1 MLPKKMRM
9 VAAGSPFIANAMVF
23 LVPGMAV
30 GLWFWMISFVEV
42 DRDGRLWA
50 VGAAMGVAALVYLVM
65 DGDRKW
71 RVVCGGIYTGALAM
85 CAGAAWLEAVVP
97 ARELGAVR
105 FLNAVA
111 ALGTADAFLV
121 LGPGVALLPL
131 CWLWIEWLGK
141 ALGWTAGEKRKRA
154 ESELFGKAKLL
165 GRQHIRDLEER
176 QGILLGQSGENA
188 NSPLVGWGLE
198 GSAMT
203 FAPPRT
209 GKGATIA
216 LNYLAPRGRGW
227 PGSTV
232 LLDPRGE
239 TWCIVARRRREMGR
253 EPVLLDPFGVVR
265 RYKENFVTREGD
277 ETRELLNLP
286 EFRSRRYNPMDFVR
300 QDNEFVGRDVNALL
314 DALLTPPAGGHD
326 ASMHFYHSARAVIA
340 GYVAWVKFMYG
351 GRDQTLKKVSD
362 LLSLSGEDR
371 DQFMKEV
378 RDCPRVAGGLPLMA
392 IERMAQ
398 VGKDEGGS
406 LFSTVANQMSF
417 LQYPELAKHTA
428 VSDFDPGE
436 LASGNMDIFVVVPED
451 MVEQARPWLRL
462 WVTIPNAVSA
472 VRRMERDLLI
482 IVDEMPALGLLK
494 PMMDSYTVSAGRGV
508 HFWGFAQSISVLDE
522 SWGAGNRQVLMDL
535 AEVVQVLGFPRTD
548 VDGAEK
554 LSAAMGSASFE
565 NRSES
570 HSGRSS
576 SARVFAGASQ
586 LQVGDNVSVV
596 KERVV
601 LPDEILTMGPD
612 RQFVVASPKDMP
624 RDAFGLYHSRY
635 WTRNDARGLA
645 DPNPLVL
652 RKREASAGGR
662 FGMFAREEK
671 KVEAIEAEE
680 KAEEAEKP
688 EAAA

>member
-1 MLPKKMRM
+1 MLPKTVRLEPEQRRRVLK
-9 VAAGSPFIANAMVF
+9 VSAFAAPAILAA
-23 LVPGMAV
+23 
-30 GLWFWMISFVEV
+30 LWFWGMASFDV

-50 VGAAMGVAALVYLVM
+50 VGSAVTTAVLVYLFM

-71 RVVCGGIYTGALAM
+71 QALCGGVYTAVLGLCAVAL
-85 CAGAAWLEAVVP
+85 WLEAVTP
-97 ARELGAVR
+97 ARELGLVR
-105 FLNAVA
+105 FARAVGG
-111 ALGTADAFLV
+111 LSVGDAFLV

-131 CWLWIEWLGK
+131 SWVWVEWFGK
-141 ALGWTAGEKRKRA
+141 AAGWTGREKRKRA
-154 ESELFGKAKLL
+154 ESELFGKARLL
-165 GRQHIRDLEER
+165 GRQHIRELEAR
-176 QGILLGQSGENA
+176 QGILLGQSGEKA

-239 TWCIVARRRREMGR
+239 TWCVVARRRRAMGR
-253 EPVLLDPFGVVR
+253 ETVLLDPFGVVR
-265 RYKENFVTREGD
+265 RYKENFVEREGD
-277 ETRELLNLP
+277 RTRELLNLP
-286 EFRSRRYNPMDFVR
+286 EVRSRRYNPMDFVR
-300 QDNEFVGRDVNALL
+300 KDTELVGRDVNALL

-326 ASMHFYHSARAVIA
+326 ASMHFYHSARAVIV
-340 GYVAWVKFMYG
+340 GYVAWVKFMYAG
-351 GRDQTLKKVSD
+351 KDQTLKKVSD

-371 DQFMKEV
+371 TQFMTEV
-378 RDCPRVAGGLPLMA
+378 RDCPRAAGGLPLMA
-392 IERMAQ
+392 VERMEQ

-406 LFSTVANQMSF
+406 LFSTIANQMSF
-417 LQYPELAKHTA
+417 LQYPELAEHTA
-428 VSDFDPGE
+428 GSDFDPRE
-436 LASGNMDIFVVVPED
+436 LATGNMDIFVVVPED

-482 IVDEMPALGLLK
+482 IVDEMAALGLLK
-494 PMMDSYTVSAGRGV
+494 PMMDSYTMSAGRGV

-535 AEVVQVLGFPRTD
+535 AEVVQILGFPRTD

-576 SARVFAGASQ
+576 TARVFAGASQ

-596 KERVV
+596 KERIV
-601 LPDEILTMGPD
+601 LPDEILTMGPH

-624 RDAFGLYHSRY
+624 RDAFGLYHARY
-635 WTRNDARGLA
+635 WNRSDAKELA

-652 RKREASAGGR
+652 RKQEASEPGR
-662 FGMFAREEK
+662 FGMFSRPGRTVTRVH
-671 KVEAIEAEE
+671 VEG
-680 KAEEAEKP
+680 
-688 EAAA
+688 

>member
-1 MLPKKMRM
+1 MSLKNVRLEAEQRRLVVKVSVFAAPTIL
-9 VAAGSPFIANAMVF
+9 VA
-23 LVPGMAV
+23 
-30 GLWFWMISFVEV
+30 LWFWGMTSFDV

-50 VGAAMGVAALVYLVM
+50 VGGAVTTAVLVYLFM

-71 RVVCGGIYTGALAM
+71 QALCGGVYTAVLGLCAVAL
-85 CAGAAWLEAVVP
+85 WLEAVVP
-97 ARELGAVR
+97 ARELGVVR
-105 FLNAVA
+105 FAQVVGGLSV
-111 ALGTADAFLV
+111 ADAFLV

-131 CWLWIEWLGK
+131 SWVWVEWFGK
-141 ALGWTAGEKRKRA
+141 AAGWTGREKRKLA
-154 ESELFGKAKLL
+154 ESELFGKARLL
-165 GRQHIRDLEER
+165 GRQHIRELEAR
-176 QGILLGQSGENA
+176 QGILLGQSGGRA

-239 TWCIVARRRREMGR
+239 TWCIVARRRRAMGR
-253 EPVLLDPFGVVR
+253 ETVLLDPFGVVR
-265 RYKENFVTREGD
+265 RYKENFVEREGD
-277 ETRELLNLP
+277 KTRELLNLP

-300 QDNEFVGRDVNALL
+300 KDTEFVGRDVNALL

-340 GYVAWVKFMYG
+340 GYVAWVKFMYAG
-351 GRDQTLKKVSD
+351 KDQTLKKVSD
-362 LLSLSGEDR
+362 LLSLSGDDR
-371 DQFMKEV
+371 TQFMKEV
-378 RDCPRVAGGLPLMA
+378 RDCPRAAGGLPLMA
-392 IERMAQ
+392 VERMEQ

-406 LFSTVANQMSF
+406 LFSTIANQMSF
-417 LQYPELAKHTA
+417 LQYPELAEHTA
-428 VSDFDPGE
+428 GSDFDPRE

-494 PMMDSYTVSAGRGV
+494 PMMDSYTMSAGRGV

-535 AEVVQVLGFPRTD
+535 AEVVQILGFPRTD

-576 SARVFAGASQ
+576 TARVFAGASQ

-596 KERVV
+596 KERIVMA
-601 LPDEILTMGPD
+601 DEILTMGPE

-624 RDAFGLYHSRY
+624 RDAFGLYHARY
-635 WTRNDARGLA
+635 WNRSDAKGLA

-652 RKREASAGGR
+652 RKQEASDPGR
-662 FGMFAREEK
+662 FGMFAKPSRTVAEVG
-671 KVEAIEAEE
+671 VEQVG
-680 KAEEAEKP
+680 
-688 EAAA
+688 

>member
-1 MLPKKMRM
+1 MTT
-9 VAAGSPFIANAMVF
+9 
-23 LVPGMAV
+23 AV
-30 GLWFWMISFVEV
+30 V
-42 DRDGRLWA
+42 
-50 VGAAMGVAALVYLVM
+50 VYLFM

-71 RVVCGGIYTGALAM
+71 QALCGGVYTAVLGM
-85 CAGAAWLEAVVP
+85 CAGALWLEAVVP
-97 ARELGAVR
+97 ARELGMVR
-105 FLNAVA
+105 FVQAVGR
-111 ALGTADAFLV
+111 LSVADAFLV

-131 CWLWIEWLGK
+131 SWVWVEWFGK
-141 ALGWTAGEKRKRA
+141 AVGWAGQEKRKRS

-165 GRQHIRDLEER
+165 GRQHIRELEAR
-176 QGILLGQSGENA
+176 QGILLGQSGEGA

-239 TWCIVARRRREMGR
+239 TWCVVARRRRAMGR
-253 EPVLLDPFGVVR
+253 ETVLLDPFGVVR
-265 RYKENFVTREGD
+265 RYKENFVERDGD

-300 QDNEFVGRDVNALL
+300 KDSEFVGRDVNALL
-314 DALLTPPAGGHD
+314 DAPLTPPAGGHD

-340 GYVAWVKFMYG
+340 GYVAWVKFMYRG
-351 GRDQTLKKVSD
+351 KDQTLKKVSD

-371 DQFMKEV
+371 TQFMKEV
-378 RDCPRVAGGLPLMA
+378 RDSPHTAGGLPLMA
-392 IERMAQ
+392 VERMEQ

-406 LFSTVANQMSF
+406 LFSTIANQMSF
-417 LQYPELAKHTA
+417 LQYPELAEHTA
-428 VSDFDPGE
+428 ESDFDPRD

-482 IVDEMPALGLLK
+482 VVDEMPALGLLK
-494 PMMDSYTVSAGRGV
+494 PMMDSYTMSAGRGV

-535 AEVVQVLGFPRTD
+535 AEVVQILGFSRTD

-570 HSGRSS
+570 HSGRGS
-576 SARVFAGASQ
+576 SAQVFAGASQ

-596 KERVV
+596 KERIV

-624 RDAFGLYHSRY
+624 QDAFGLYHARY
-635 WTRNDARGLA
+635 WSRKDARGLA

-652 RKREASAGGR
+652 RKQGASGAGR
-662 FGMFAREEK
+662 FGMFAQSRRAAAAAGVEEQSLQEERRD
-671 KVEAIEAEE
+671 VE
-680 KAEEAEKP
+680 EEAPQEQRP
-688 EAAA
+688 DVAA

>member
-1 MLPKKMRM
+1 MLRKIPRLGPEERRRAAEISVFAAPAIL
-9 VAAGSPFIANAMVF
+9 VA
-23 LVPGMAV
+23 
-30 GLWFWMISFVEV
+30 LWFWGIASFEV
-42 DRDGRLWA
+42 DRGARLWA
-50 VGAAMGVAALVYLVM
+50 VGGAVTAAALVYLFI

-71 RVVCGGIYTGALAM
+71 RALCGGVHTAVLGL
-85 CAGAAWLEAVVP
+85 CAGALWLEAVVP
-97 ARELGAVR
+97 ARELGVVR
-105 FLNAVA
+105 FARAVGG
-111 ALGTADAFLV
+111 LGAADALLV
-121 LGPGVALLPL
+121 LGPGAALLPL
-131 CWLWIEWLGK
+131 SWVWVEWFGK
-141 ALGWTAGEKRKRA
+141 AAGRTGREKRKRA
-154 ESELFGKAKLL
+154 ESELFGKARLL
-165 GRQHIRDLEER
+165 GRQHIRELEAR
-176 QGILLGQSGENA
+176 QGILLGQSGEKP

-239 TWCIVARRRREMGR
+239 TWCVVARRRRAMGR
-253 EPVLLDPFGVVR
+253 ETVLLDPFGVVR
-265 RYKENFVTREGD
+265 RYKESFVEREGG
-277 ETRELLNLP
+277 ETRALLNLP

-300 QDNEFVGRDVNALL
+300 KDTEFVGRDVNALL

-340 GYVAWVKFMYG
+340 GYMAWVKCMHAG
-351 GRDQTLKKVSD
+351 KDRTLKTVSD
-362 LLSLSGEDR
+362 LLSLSGGDR
-371 DQFMKEV
+371 TRFMKEV
-378 RDCPRVAGGLPLMA
+378 RDCPRAAGGLPLMA
-392 IERMAQ
+392 VERMAQ

-406 LFSTVANQMSF
+406 LFSTIANQMSF
-417 LQYPELAKHTA
+417 LQYPELAEHTA
-428 VSDFDPGE
+428 ESDFDPRD

-451 MVEQARPWLRL
+451 MIEQARPWLRL
-462 WVTIPNAVSA
+462 WVTIPNAVSS

-482 IVDEMPALGLLK
+482 VVDEMPALGLLK
-494 PMMDSYTVSAGRGV
+494 PMMDSYAMSAGRGV

-535 AEVVQVLGFPRTD
+535 AEVVQILGFPRTD

-570 HSGRSS
+570 HSGRSPA
-576 SARVFAGASQ
+576 ARAFAGAGQ

-596 KERVV
+596 KERIVP
-601 LPDEILTMGPD
+601 PDDILTMGPD

-624 RDAFGLYHSRY
+624 RDAFGLYHARY
-635 WTRNDARGLA
+635 WNRGDAKGLA

-652 RKREASAGGR
+652 RKRKASEPGR
-662 FGMFAREEK
+662 FGMFARPGRT
-671 KVEAIEAEE
+671 EARVDAEG
-680 KAEEAEKP
+680 
-688 EAAA
+688 